1 MDFATIFGFVAG
13 LLVIGCTMCMGHGG
27 LSLHNGLLF
36 WDLEAAIIVYGGAVT
51 AMFIAFPKEK
61 IFEFG
66 KISGKAF
73 QEPSANMIQMF
84 HIIVDLSGISRRDG
98 ILALE
103 DKIAGVPDAF
113 LRKGLQ
119 MLVDGIS
126 SEVIK
131 QSMESDITYMEKRH
145 EQGHKMWER
154 LGYFGPAL
162 GMVGTL
168 IGLVKMLA
176 TLNDP
181 SKIGAGMAVA
191 LLTTFYGA
199 MLANFFALPMECKLT
214 QRTGNELLYREM
226 ILAGLIAIQSG
237 DSPRVVADKL
247 KIFLKPADRAKVE
260 ESEGSDKK
268 AA

>member
-1 MDFATIFGFVAG
+1 MDIATLFGFVAG
-13 LLVIGCTMCMGHGG
+13 LAVIGLTMCMGHGG
-27 LSLHNGLLF
+27 VSLHNGLLF
-36 WDLEAAIIVYGGAVT
+36 YDLEAGIIVFGGAIT
-51 AMFIAFPKEK
+51 AMCIAFPKDKLME
-61 IFEFG
+61 IG
-66 KISGKAF
+66 KVTGKAF
-73 QEPSANMIQMF
+73 QEPTASMVDMF
-84 HIIVDLSGISRRDG
+84 KILVDLSAVSRRDG

-103 DKIAGVPDAF
+103 DKIANVPDAF
-113 LRKGLQ
+113 LKKGLQ

-131 QSMESDITYMEKRH
+131 QSMESDIVYMEKRH
-145 EQGHKMWER
+145 EKGHAMWGK

-176 TLNDP
+176 TLDDP

-199 MLANFFALPMECKLT
+199 MLANFFALPLENKLV
-214 QRTGNELLYREM
+214 QRTLNELLYREM

-237 DSPRVVADKL
+237 DSPRIVADKL
-247 KIFLKPADRAKVE
+247 KIFLKPADRSKVE
-260 ESEGSDKK
+260 EGEAGKK
-268 AA
+268 E

>member
-1 MDFATIFGFVAG
+1 MDIATLFGFIAG
-13 LLVIGCTMCMGHGG
+13 LAVIGTTMCMGHGG
-27 LSLHNGLLF
+27 VSLHNGMLF
-36 WDLEAAIIVYGGAVT
+36 MDLEAAIIVYGGALT
-51 AMFIAFPKEK
+51 AMCIAFPKEK
-61 IFEFG
+61 LLEFG

-73 QEPSANMIQMF
+73 QEPKANMMEMF
-84 HIIVDLSGISRRDG
+84 NIIVELSGISRRDG

-103 DKIAGVPDAF
+103 DKIANVPDNF
-113 LRKGLQ
+113 LKKGLQ

-131 QSMESDITYMEKRH
+131 QSMENDVVYMEKRH
-145 EQGHKMWER
+145 EQGHKMWDR

-176 TLNDP
+176 TLDDP

-214 QRTGNELLYREM
+214 QRTGNEILYREM

-247 KIFLKPADRAKVE
+247 KIFLKPADRIKIEEQEGAKK
-260 ESEGSDKK
+260 G
-268 AA
+268 A

>member
-1 MDFATIFGFVAG
+1 M
-13 LLVIGCTMCMGHGG
+13 
-27 LSLHNGLLF
+27 
-36 WDLEAAIIVYGGAVT
+36 LEMFKLII
-51 AMFIAFPKEK
+51 E
-61 IFEFG
+61 
-66 KISGKAF
+66 
-73 QEPSANMIQMF
+73 
-84 HIIVDLSGISRRDG
+84 LSGISRRDG

-103 DKIAGVPDAF
+103 DKIANVKDKF
-113 LRKGLQ
+113 LKKGLQ

-131 QSMESDITYMEKRH
+131 QSMENDILYMEKRQ
-145 EQGHKMWER
+145 ESGHKMWER

-176 TLNDP
+176 TLDDP

-214 QRTGNELLYREM
+214 QRTGAELLYREM
-226 ILAGLIAIQSG
+226 VLAGIIAIQSG
-237 DSPRVVADKL
+237 DSPRIVADKL
-247 KIFLKPADRAKVE
+247 KIFLKPSDRELVE
-260 ESEGSDKK
+260 EPEHAK
-268 AA
+268 AAA

>member
-1 MDFATIFGFVAG
+1 MDIATIFGFVAG
-13 LLVIGCTMCMGHGG
+13 ILVIGITMCMGHGG
-27 LSLHNGLLF
+27 VSLHNGLLF
-36 WDLEAAIIVYGGAVT
+36 YDLEAGIIVYGGAAT
-51 AMFIAFPKEK
+51 AMCIAFPKEK

-66 KISGKAF
+66 KISAKAF
-73 QEPSANMIQMF
+73 QEPTANMMQMF
-84 HIIVDLSGISRRDG
+84 NILVELSGISRRDG

-103 DKIAGVPDAF
+103 DKIAGVPDNF
-113 LRKGLQ
+113 LKKGLQ

-131 QSMESDITYMEKRH
+131 QSMENDISYMEKRH

-260 ESEGSDKK
+260 EADGGKK
-268 AA
+268 PA